1 MTIQAATNHDRETR
15 RLAFYMNIILD
26 ELQDNAKRLAV
37 IGCVQDELPS
47 GHPIRRRTPESLL
60 GMIKQPRSP
69 YAPRTSL
76 HGEVQRIVRRPP
88 VDLTD
93 IWDW

>member
-1 MTIQAATNHDRETR
+1 MTIQTATNNDRETR
-15 RLAFYMNIILD
+15 RLAFYMNIIVD
-26 ELQDNAKRLAV
+26 ESQDRERRLAV
-37 IGCVQDELPS
+37 IGCVQDELPD

-60 GMIKQPRSP
+60 ERIKKTHRPN
-69 YAPRTSL
+69 ALLTLL
-76 HGEVQRIVRRPP
+76 HGEGQRIVRRPP